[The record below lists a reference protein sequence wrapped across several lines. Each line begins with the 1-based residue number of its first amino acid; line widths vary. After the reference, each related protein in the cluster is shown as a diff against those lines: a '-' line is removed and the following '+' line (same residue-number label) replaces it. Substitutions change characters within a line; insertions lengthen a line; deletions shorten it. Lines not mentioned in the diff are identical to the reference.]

1 MVFERGF
8 EPPTT
13 SMSTKCSTPELPEQ
27 LFCRSI
33 FYHKFLKLIFFYK
46 NSQYFHNFTFNLGIE
61 GV

>member
-27 LFCRSI
+27 VI
-33 FYHKFLKLIFFYK
+33 HVMNKKDENYIKEILKLFSIIFIK
-46 NSQYFHNFTFNLGIE
+46 R
-61 GV
+61 